1 MGKSKS
7 ESNPTKKS
15 KPTAKLPVDF
25 VEKYRPLAAKLA
37 TDRVQVCR
45 ADVRIAAYNIKLGV
59 DSIFGSG
66 EDKTERNA
74 KIKSIEEQLPK
85 LSTKRALDL
94 PGIARALVLTAQK
107 ITPVVSTGEIEAK
120 LAVVASLREPILRA
134 AELLAGKRYLSE
146 TDVAKIRAGSGK
158 FDQASDGVAL
168 VLLFAQN
175 AANVAG
181 KHPFTAEDFT
191 TLREAS
197 EWLMDRLTPAG
208 AKKAPAGRRDDED
221 LRDRFWTLLVER
233 HPDLRVMGYV
243 LFREDF
249 DAKVPRLQSRV
260 GGPRSAGEGEAGPG
274 TPPPA
279 GG

>member
-1 MGKSKS
+1 MAKSKS
-7 ESNPTKKS
+7 GSTPSKKS
-15 KPTAKLPVDF
+15 KASAKLPLDF
-25 VEKYRPLAAKLA
+25 VEKYRVLAAKLPA
-37 TDRVQVCR
+37 DRVQVCR

-59 DSIFGSG
+59 ESVFGSG
-66 EDKTERNA
+66 EDKKEREA
-74 KIKSIEEQLPK
+74 KTKSIEEELPK
-85 LSTKRALDL
+85 LSSRKALEL

-107 ITPVVSTGEIEAK
+107 VTPVVSTGEIEAK
-120 LAVVASLREPILRA
+120 LAVVAGLREPILSA
-134 AELLAGKRYLSE
+134 AELLAGKGYLPTS
-146 TDVAKIRAGSGK
+146 DVAKIRAGTGK

-168 VLLFAQN
+168 VLLFAKY
-175 AANVAG
+175 AAEVTG

-208 AKKAPAGRRDDED
+208 AKKAPAARRDEED

-243 LFREDF
+243 LFQEDF
-249 DAKVPRLQSRV
+249 DTKVPRLQSRV
-260 GGPRSAGEGEAGPG
+260 AGARAGGEGESGPAAA
-274 TPPPA
+274 PPT

>member
-1 MGKSKS
+1 MVKSKAAS
-7 ESNPTKKS
+7 SPSKKSNPS
-15 KPTAKLPVDF
+15 MKPPVDF
-25 VEKYRPLAAKLA
+25 VEKHRSLA
-37 TDRVQVCR
+37 TKLVANRVQVCR

-66 EDKTERNA
+66 EDKTEREA

-134 AELLAGKRYLSE
+134 AELLAGKGHLSVS
-146 TDVAKIRAGSGK
+146 DVAKIRAGTGK

-168 VLLFAQN
+168 ALLFAQN
-175 AANVAG
+175 EAKVAG

-208 AKKAPAGRRDDED
+208 AKKAPAARRDDED

-243 LFREDF
+243 LFQEEF
-249 DAKVPRLQSRV
+249 DTKVPRLQSRV
-260 GGPRSAGEGEAGPG
+260 AGARAGGEGESGSAAA
-274 TPPPA
+274 PPT